1 MEKAPQRPDRPDRCG
16 RPGRWAWLGVAC
28 AAAASPA
35 GAQYGVTA
43 EVDREIPAAN
53 SLDPTASGTEI
64 RITDRMVQQSLTEL
78 LRQSAGTRIV
88 QQGPAGSPFCL
99 RLRGAPCEQSTVLL
113 GDVPISNPDTGAFD
127 LSLIPPEALD
137 ELQVWRGGTPAWL
150 NQGAIGGVLRL
161 MPRQYKT
168 NEVGARVSAGSFA
181 SWRTNAYGAYAGSKV
196 RFFGTAGAAGAR
208 NDFPYTDENGTIFD
222 PTDDV
227 ERRREN
233 ADFLEG
239 LGYASLNADT
249 SDKSTLDVT
258 FLGLGRDRGEPG
270 PASSP
275 VLTAEERTTRLIGS
289 MSWLQQD
296 DGEFPY
302 RFQLLASYDYWQNRF
317 SDPFGRIGTNAPKLT
332 DDRNH
337 SVFGRVAAAV
347 EVFHWLELTT
357 IASARYYF
365 RAPFDELATTQDP
378 DSDRL
383 TFSGTVE
390 TNFHAKVGDVLF
402 ELRPSVLLTWT
413 RSALREVDDFGA
425 AQSNE
430 SEDFFPTYR
439 VGGAIAPLTWLSFRG
454 SVSSGFR
461 LPTVLELFGNQGVVV
476 ANPSL
481 VPERSL
487 SYDAAV
493 TARGRTGILSGY
505 ASVGFFLNNLTDQI
519 RFRRTSQFT
528 IVFENIAS
536 GRTLGIEAEVRAS
549 LTEHFLLFGELTWTQ
564 ARDNETGNQLPGQ
577 PELVAFVRPEA
588 HSSELSDVVSDLLAF
603 VEVSYI
609 GDFFPSPGNLAVI
622 PGWTTVSVGLGAL
635 LFRSHLGLGFRADDV
650 FDARGQDLLGYPL
663 PGRRFSGRV
672 SVRHEW

>member
-1 MEKAPQRPDRPDRCG
+1 M
-16 RPGRWAWLGVAC
+16 
-28 AAAASPA
+28 
-35 GAQYGVTA
+35 TA
-43 EVDREIPAAN
+43 EVEREIPASN

-64 RITDRMVQQSLTEL
+64 SITDRMVQQSLSEL

-99 RLRGAPCEQSTVLL
+99 RLRGAPCDQSTVLL

-161 MPRQYKT
+161 IPRQYET

-181 SWRTNAYGAYAGSKV
+181 SWRTNAYGAYAGDKV

-208 NDFPYTDENGTIFD
+208 NDFPYQDVGNTPLD
-222 PTDDV
+222 PTDDG
-227 ERRREN
+227 ELRREN
-233 ADFLEG
+233 ADFVEG

-275 VLTAEERTTRLIGS
+275 VLSADERTTRLIGS

-302 RFQLLASYDYWQNRF
+302 RLQVLASYDYWQNRF
-317 SDPFGRIGTNAPKLT
+317 SDPFGRVGTNAPKLT

-347 EVFHWLELTT
+347 DVQPWLELTT
-357 IASARYYF
+357 IASARYYL
-365 RAPFDELATTQDP
+365 RAPFDELAPEQDP

-390 TNFHAKVGDVLF
+390 TNFHGKLGNVLF

-413 RSALREVDDFGA
+413 RSMLREIDNSGA
-425 AQSNE
+425 ELANE
-430 SEDFFPTYR
+430 SKQFLPTYR
-439 VGGAIAPLTWLSFRG
+439 VGAAIAPLSWLSFRG

-461 LPTVLELFGNQGVVV
+461 LPTVLELFGNQGVVQS
-476 ANPSL
+476 NPSL

-487 SYDAAV
+487 SYDAAI
-493 TARGRTGILSGY
+493 TARGRTGILHGY
-505 ASVGFFLNNLTDQI
+505 ASVGFFLSNLTDQI

-528 IVFENIAS
+528 IIFENIDS
-536 GRTLGIEAEVRAS
+536 GRARGIEAEVRAG

-564 ARDNETGNQLPGQ
+564 ARDNTTGTQLPGQ
-577 PELVAFVRPEA
+577 PELVAFARPEA
-588 HSSELSDVVSDLLAF
+588 HSGELSDVVSDLLAF
-603 VEVSYI
+603 VEVYYI
-609 GDFFPSPGNLAVI
+609 GNFFPNPGGLAVI

-635 LFRSHLGLGFRADDV
+635 LFQSHLGLGFRADDL
-650 FDARGQDLLGYPL
+650 FDVRGEDLLGYPL